1 MSSDPS
7 PQTSERFARNG
18 DVELCFETFGNPTDP
33 TILLIMGL
41 GGPMNWWDS
50 RFCQRLADHGF
61 HVVRFDNRD
70 TGHSTWLRQYR
81 VTRRDLVR
89 AFLGR
94 GRAPYSMSDMAGDA
108 STILNELSVREAHV
122 VGVSMGGMIGQ
133 TLAIEHPERVLSLTS
148 IMSTTGK
155 RTVGWQHPKLFPNL
169 LAPADRSPQGYL
181 ENSARIWRRI
191 GSPQYP
197 FDHDALMSR
206 AMETYERGYT
216 NSGVM
221 RHMAATLTQ
230 PDRTRDLRKVKAPT
244 TVIHGKADVMVH
256 RSGGRATAK
265 AIPGAEL
272 IEIDGMGHD
281 LPEQLW
287 DTIIDAIV
295 RTTQRAH
302 SHR

>member
-1 MSSDPS
+1 MSPDPS

-18 DVELCFETFGNPTDP
+18 DVELCFETFGNPSDP

-41 GGPMNWWDS
+41 GGPMNWWDR
-50 RFCQRLADHGF
+50 RFCQQLADHGF
-61 HVVRFDNRD
+61 QVVRYDNRD
-70 TGHSTWLRQYR
+70 TGHSTWLRQHR
-81 VTRRDLVR
+81 VTRRDLVL

-108 STILNELSVREAHV
+108 STILNELSVRAAHI

-181 ENSARIWRRI
+181 DNSARIWRRI
-191 GSPQYP
+191 GSPGYP
-197 FDHDALMSR
+197 FDHDALMNR
-206 AMETYERGYT
+206 ALETYERGYT

-221 RHMAATLTQ
+221 RHMAATVTQ

-244 TVIHGKADVMVH
+244 TVIHGTADLMVH
-256 RSGGRATAK
+256 RSGGRATAR

-287 DTIIDAIV
+287 GTIIDAIV
-295 RTTQRAH
+295 HTTQRADA
-302 SHR
+302 HR